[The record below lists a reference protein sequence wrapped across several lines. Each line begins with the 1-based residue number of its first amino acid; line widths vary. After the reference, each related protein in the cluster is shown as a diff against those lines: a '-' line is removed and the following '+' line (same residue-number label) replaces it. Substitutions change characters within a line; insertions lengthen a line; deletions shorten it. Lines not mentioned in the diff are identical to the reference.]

1 MQNTAL
7 DRLRTWLTADDSR
20 LALGTAIGVAA
31 LVGLAT
37 GALFGLLGPVLAL
50 GAVGGLVVGLLM
62 LRSIRW
68 GLFALIGLICLLPY
82 GAIPIDVGFRPTF
95 IDVVLL
101 GLFGVWFV
109 RKAGRSEGRKGGK
122 VEDWKAGRL
131 EGWKTGR
138 SAHSPTLPPFHPS
151 IPPSFHLLIFAFL
164 LWTLITFIAGLAHA
178 PLSATVL
185 RRFAEVLL
193 SVSLFFVIVN
203 QVRHIKGLEQIT
215 TVLILSGGLTGFL
228 AVLFYVLPG
237 PLTVRILSKLAVFNY
252 PAGPGI
258 LRFIEEDPSQPMRA
272 IATSIDPN
280 ALGGLL
286 VIVTAVA
293 VVQLFADHPVLPRR
307 LLAPLV
313 GFMGLGLALTFSR
326 GSMLGLGAALVLVG
340 VLRYRKLL
348 LLIAVVAI
356 LMLLLPQTQ
365 VFVTRFIQGIQGQ
378 DLATQMRFGEYK
390 DAFILISRYPVLG
403 VGFSGA
409 PDIDLYLGVSDLYLL
424 IAEQMGLVGL
434 LIFLVIAGTYF
445 VVTYRAWRQIA
456 RGHVIEGP
464 ALPVLPAPAPGL
476 PSLCRDG
483 APARPACTCRH
494 GTLARVAEPGRA
506 GGSRSRDPARAWR
519 GTGQRAGGAAA
530 WGLHRQAQVA
540 GPGSKAEGLL
550 LAYQTALA
558 GALVD
563 GVFDHFFFNINFVH
577 LVALF
582 WLVMGLGVAA
592 ARLSQDQ

>member
-1 MQNTAL
+1 
-7 DRLRTWLTADDSR
+7 
-20 LALGTAIGVAA
+20 
-31 LVGLAT
+31 
-37 GALFGLLGPVLAL
+37 
-50 GAVGGLVVGLLM
+50 
-62 LRSIRW
+62 
-68 GLFALIGLICLLPY
+68 
-82 GAIPIDVGFRPTF
+82 
-95 IDVVLL
+95 LL

-109 RKAGRSEGRKGGK
+109 RRAGRMEG
-122 VEDWKAGRL
+122 WKREEL
-131 EGWKTGR
+131 EGWKDR
-138 SAHSPTLPPFHPS
+138 RLAHSPNLPTFRPS
-151 IPPSFHLLIFAFL
+151 NLPAFHLLISAFL
-164 LWTLITFIAGLAHA
+164 LWALITFIAGLAHT

-203 QVRHIKGLEQIT
+203 QVRHIKALEQIT
-215 TVLILSGGLTGFL
+215 AVIILSGGLTGFL

-252 PAGPGI
+252 PAGAGI

-293 VVQLFADHPVLPRR
+293 VVELFADHPVLPRR
-307 LLAPLV
+307 LLVPLA

-348 LLIAVVAI
+348 LLIAIVAI

-365 VFVTRFIQGIQGQ
+365 VFITRFIQGIQGQ

-434 LIFLVIAGTYF
+434 LIFLAIVGTYF
-445 VVTYRAWRQIA
+445 VVTYRAWRQMP
-456 RGHVIEGP
+456 RGHIAEGP
-464 ALPVLPAPAPGL
+464 ALPVLAPP
-476 PSLCRDG
+476 R
-483 APARPACTCRH
+483 
-494 GTLARVAEPGRA
+494 
-506 GGSRSRDPARAWR
+506 
-519 GTGQRAGGAAA
+519 
-530 WGLHRQAQVA
+530 
-540 GPGSKAEGLL
+540 GPGSGAEGLL

-582 WLVMGLGVAA
+582 WLVMGLGIAA

>member
-1 MQNTAL
+1 VQNTAL

-31 LVGLAT
+31 LVGLTT

-82 GAIPIDVGFRPTF
+82 GAIPVDVGFRPTF

-109 RKAGRSEGRKGGK
+109 RKAGRSEG
-122 VEDWKAGRL
+122 WKTGRL
-131 EGWKTGR
+131 EDWKTGR
-138 SAHSPTLPPFHPS
+138 SAHSPNLPSFHPS
-151 IPPSFHLLIFAFL
+151 ILPSFHLLIFAFL

-193 SVSLFFVIVN
+193 SVSLFFVIVD
-203 QVRHIKGLEQIT
+203 QVRHIKALEQIT
-215 TVLILSGGLTGFL
+215 AVLILSGGLTGFL

-307 LLAPLV
+307 LLVPLV

-348 LLIAVVAI
+348 LPIAIVAI

-434 LIFLVIAGTYF
+434 LIFLAIAGTYF
-445 VVTYRAWRQIA
+445 VVTYRAWRQMP
-456 RGHVIEGP
+456 RGHI
-464 ALPVLPAPAPGL
+464 
-476 PSLCRDG
+476 
-483 APARPACTCRH
+483 
-494 GTLARVAEPGRA
+494 
-506 GGSRSRDPARAWR
+506 
-519 GTGQRAGGAAA
+519 
-530 WGLHRQAQVA
+530 
-540 GPGSKAEGLL
+540 AEGLL
-550 LAYQTALA
+550 LAYQTALV

-592 ARLSQDQ
+592 AQIAQSGAGQE